1 MHPRRILHPLALYS
15 LIHSAHK
22 VVSLPLNTNGSVQ
35 HISTSLSNSTQVEP
49 SASNPS
55 PEQDAATVQERDA
68 VHTRGIIITIV
79 ALFAVPSILY
89 LIYRYCIRKDDKAP
103 ATMTTTQQP
112 QPTTSRSPPPP
123 VIPKL
128 QLHNTTDGWE
138 SLRYGN
144 VPAGTP
150 PVTSPTSLESLRR
163 SASSSTLGVGSRSS
177 GESSKDAAAAAAAG
191 SSHVVG
197 TKDERKKRVG
207 KFMEEFD
214 YREGGDG
221 SEFEEIDLSDPHN
234 KKHGRVHALFS
245 KMHRKNLK
253 GVERK

>member
-49 SASNPS
+49 SASNS
-55 PEQDAATVQERDA
+55 STEQDTAAQERDA

-128 QLHNTTDGWE
+128 RLHNGTTDGWE

-150 PVTSPTSLESLRR
+150 PVTSPTSLESLVR
-163 SASSSTLGVGSRSS
+163 SASSSTLGAGSRSS
-177 GESSKDAAAAAAAG
+177 SGGESSKDAAAAG
-191 SSHVVG
+191 SSHVIG
-197 TKDERKKRVG
+197 TKDERKRTG

-214 YREGGDG
+214 YREGDG